1 VRDFLVASARLPVFT
16 QSTLRSMNHSKANNS
31 NGKKAGCLIFVVDD
45 EPMLL
50 ELASVILEP
59 LGYRVKTFRDPQSA
73 VEAFTSSEPQPSL
86 IITDYAM
93 HSMNGMDLIKAC
105 RKIQPQQ
112 RILMVSGTVDESIFR
127 NSNVKPDRFLAKPY
141 QAKQLVDLVAALL
154 SA

>member
-93 HSMNGMDLIKAC
+93 HLIKAC